1 MRRVFKIIIAAF
13 LLEALLLGL
22 CIAFPGAGHSPFL
35 YTQLLVLWLVNLPDP
50 SIGSC
55 IECGSPVYLLAGG
68 VLEAAI
74 LFAVIW
80 VVWPPPSSATTSSLP
95 APPNK
100 RL

>member
-1 MRRVFKIIIAAF
+1 MRRVFRAIIVAV
-13 LLEALLLGL
+13 LLEALLLGA
-22 CIAFPGAGHSPFL
+22 CIAFPGAGHSPLL

-55 IECGSPVYLLAGG
+55 IECGSAVYLVAGG

-80 VVWPPPSSATTSSLP
+80 IVWQPPRSATTS
-95 APPNK
+95 
-100 RL
+100 